1 MSETKRKLR
10 NSKET
15 DLTELSEGAFV
26 ALNLRKRRHSG
37 LVSTSAWMYTTAY
50 QNHQLT
56 PVCDLNSCVGQN
68 NLLGQS
74 NIFYHELYPDLCSLE
89 VYVFV
94 FQQISRYAAGPDSK
108 KRRSPAGKGA
118 QRQSN
123 GAGEGLVQATVEDV
137 AATSASA
144 SGAKLVDPNTGKEV
158 NMPSGGSKKL
168 VSTKPAKAKTSKTGQ
183 LVSPNTGEKVE
194 ASSTV
199 ESKPASK
206 SRSSKQVQEG
216 QSSDD
221 KAGASTSDKDQ
232 PVQINRAPVLTLWVA
247 VVAKRQGFSKE
258 AGLTFG
264 KAISGMLAQSK
275 GRCDTLPASSL

>member
-37 LVSTSAWMYTTAY
+37 LVSTSAWLYTTAY

-74 NIFYHELYPDLCSLE
+74 NICYHELYPDLCSLE

-118 QRQSN
+118 ARKQRQSN

-137 AATSASA
+137 AATNASA

-183 LVSPNTGEKVE
+183 LVSPNTGG
-194 ASSTV
+194 
-199 ESKPASK
+199 
-206 SRSSKQVQEG
+206 EG
-216 QSSDD
+216 
-221 KAGASTSDKDQ
+221 
-232 PVQINRAPVLTLWVA
+232 
-247 VVAKRQGFSKE
+247 
-258 AGLTFG
+258 
-264 KAISGMLAQSK
+264 
-275 GRCDTLPASSL
+275 